1 MQEAYIVA
9 YGRSA
14 AAKAKQGALFHE
26 RPDDVAAKV
35 LQGVLFHERPD
46 DVAAKVLQGVL
57 KRIDGKF
64 NKNMIEDVI
73 VGTAFPEG
81 LQGQNIARTI
91 ALRTGLSDTVPGQ
104 TVNRY
109 CSSGLQTIAIAA
121 NQIMAGQGDILV
133 AGGVELMSAV
143 PMGGNEP
150 TNNPTLQYDDIGA
163 SYPMGLTAENVA
175 SQFDV
180 SREDQDAYAVRSHQR
195 AYDAQR
201 DGRFKDEIIPIQ
213 VNSVEYTNVGPK
225 VHTNIFDQDEFI
237 RPDTTMEALAKLRTV
252 FKADG
257 TVTAGT
263 SAPLSDGA
271 GFVVLM
277 SGDKVKE
284 LGVTPIARFVGYK
297 AVGVDP
303 KIMGIGPAYAIPEV
317 LSLSNLSVEDIDL
330 IELNEAFASQT
341 IASIKEVGLD
351 ISRTNVNGGA
361 IALGHPL
368 GATGA
373 MLTARLLNEMG
384 RRPDSRYGMV
394 TMCIGV
400 GMGAAAIFEYVR

>member
-14 AAKAKQGALFHE
+14 AAKAKQGA
-26 RPDDVAAKV
+26 
-35 LQGVLFHERPD
+35 LFHERPD

-175 SQFDV
+175 SQFDI

-201 DGRFKDEIIPIQ
+201 DGRFKNEIIPIQ
-213 VNSVEYTNVGPK
+213 VNSVEYTNAGPK
-225 VHTNIFDQDEFI
+225 IHTNIFDQDEFI

>member
-14 AAKAKQGALFHE
+14 AAKAKQGA
-26 RPDDVAAKV
+26 
-35 LQGVLFHERPD
+35 LFHERPD

-163 SYPMGLTAENVA
+163 SYPMGLTAENIA

-213 VNSVEYTNVGPK
+213 VNSVEYTNAGPK

-257 TVTAGT
+257 TMTAGT

>member
-14 AAKAKQGALFHE
+14 AAKAKQGA
-26 RPDDVAAKV
+26 
-35 LQGVLFHERPD
+35 LFHERPD

-91 ALRTGLSDTVPGQ
+91 ALRAGLSDTVPGQ

-213 VNSVEYTNVGPK
+213 VNSVEYTNAGPK

-284 LGVTPIARFVGYK
+284 LGVTPIARFVGFK

-317 LSLSNLSVEDIDL
+317 LSLSNLSVKDIDL

>member
-35 LQGVLFHERPD
+35 LQGVL
-46 DVAAKVLQGVL
+46 

-64 NKNMIEDVI
+64 NKNLIEDVI

-201 DGRFKDEIIPIQ
+201 DGRFKDEIIPIR
-213 VNSVEYTNVGPK
+213 VNSVEYTNAGPK

-384 RRPDSRYGMV
+384 RLPDSRYGMV

>member
-26 RPDDVAAKV
+26 RPDDVAAK
-35 LQGVLFHERPD
+35 
-46 DVAAKVLQGVL
+46 ALQGVL

-91 ALRTGLSDTVPGQ
+91 ALRAGLSDTVPGQ

-201 DGRFKDEIIPIQ
+201 DGRFKDEIIPIR
-213 VNSVEYTNVGPK
+213 VNSVEYTNAGPK

-263 SAPLSDGA
+263 SAPLSDGT

-303 KIMGIGPAYAIPEV
+303 KIIGIGPAYAIPEV

>member
-14 AAKAKQGALFHE
+14 AAKAKQGA
-26 RPDDVAAKV
+26 
-35 LQGVLFHERPD
+35 LFHERPD

-91 ALRTGLSDTVPGQ
+91 ALRAGLSDTVPGQ

-195 AYDAQR
+195 

-213 VNSVEYTNVGPK
+213 VNSVEYTNAGPK

-284 LGVTPIARFVGYK
+284 LGVTPIARFVGFK

>member
-14 AAKAKQGALFHE
+14 AAKAKQGA
-26 RPDDVAAKV
+26 
-35 LQGVLFHERPD
+35 LFHERPD

-91 ALRTGLSDTVPGQ
+91 ALLTGLSDTVPGQ

-195 AYDAQR
+195 AYEAQR
-201 DGRFKDEIIPIQ
+201 DGRFNDEIIPIQ
-213 VNSVEYTNVGPK
+213 VNSVEYTNAGPK

-400 GMGAAAIFEYVR
+400 GMGTAAIFEYVR

>member
-14 AAKAKQGALFHE
+14 AAKAKQGA
-26 RPDDVAAKV
+26 
-35 LQGVLFHERPD
+35 LFHERPD

-163 SYPMGLTAENVA
+163 SYPMGLTAENIA

-213 VNSVEYTNVGPK
+213 VNSVEYTNAGPK

-271 GFVVLM
+271 GFVVFM

>member
-14 AAKAKQGALFHE
+14 AAKAKQGA
-26 RPDDVAAKV
+26 
-35 LQGVLFHERPD
+35 LFHERPD

-257 TVTAGT
+257 TVTVGT

>member
-1 MQEAYIVA
+1 MITMQEAYIVA

-14 AAKAKQGALFHE
+14 AAKAKQGA
-26 RPDDVAAKV
+26 
-35 LQGVLFHERPD
+35 LFHERPD

-201 DGRFKDEIIPIQ
+201 DGRFKNEIIPIQ
-213 VNSVEYTNVGPK
+213 VNSVEYTNAGPK

-341 IASIKEVGLD
+341 IASIKEIGLD

>member
-14 AAKAKQGALFHE
+14 TAKAKQGA
-26 RPDDVAAKV
+26 
-35 LQGVLFHERPD
+35 LFHERPD

-109 CSSGLQTIAIAA
+109 CSSGLQTIASAA

-180 SREDQDAYAVRSHQR
+180 SREDQDTYAVRSHQR

-213 VNSVEYTNVGPK
+213 VNSVEYTNAGPK

>member
-1 MQEAYIVA
+1 MITMQEAYIVA

-35 LQGVLFHERPD
+35 LQGVL
-46 DVAAKVLQGVL
+46 

-64 NKNMIEDVI
+64 NKNLIEDVI

-150 TNNPTLQYDDIGA
+150 INNPTLQYDDIGA

>member
-1 MQEAYIVA
+1 MITMQEAYIVA

-14 AAKAKQGALFHE
+14 AAKAKQGA
-26 RPDDVAAKV
+26 
-35 LQGVLFHERPD
+35 LFHERPD

-195 AYDAQR
+195 VYDAQR

-213 VNSVEYTNVGPK
+213 VNSVEYTNAGPK

-284 LGVTPIARFVGYK
+284 LDVTPIARFVGYK

>member
-14 AAKAKQGALFHE
+14 AAKAKQGA
-26 RPDDVAAKV
+26 
-35 LQGVLFHERPD
+35 LFHERPD

-91 ALRTGLSDTVPGQ
+91 ALLTGLSDTVPGQ

-195 AYDAQR
+195 AYEAQR
-201 DGRFKDEIIPIQ
+201 DGRFNDEIIPIQ
-213 VNSVEYTNVGPK
+213 VNSVEYTNAGPK

-330 IELNEAFASQT
+330 IESNEAFASQT

>member
-14 AAKAKQGALFHE
+14 AAKAKQGA
-26 RPDDVAAKV
+26 
-35 LQGVLFHERPD
+35 LFHERPD

-317 LSLSNLSVEDIDL
+317 LSLINLSVEDIDL

>member
-26 RPDDVAAKV
+26 RPDDVAAK
-35 LQGVLFHERPD
+35 
-46 DVAAKVLQGVL
+46 ALQGVL

-91 ALRTGLSDTVPGQ
+91 ALRAELSDTVPGQ

-201 DGRFKDEIIPIQ
+201 DGRFKDEIIPIR
-213 VNSVEYTNVGPK
+213 VNSVEYTNAGPK

>member
-35 LQGVLFHERPD
+35 LQGVL
-46 DVAAKVLQGVL
+46 

-73 VGTAFPEG
+73 VGTDFPEG

>member
-14 AAKAKQGALFHE
+14 AAKAKQGA
-26 RPDDVAAKV
+26 
-35 LQGVLFHERPD
+35 LFHERPD

-91 ALRTGLSDTVPGQ
+91 ALRAGLSDTVPGQ

-213 VNSVEYTNVGPK
+213 VNSVEYTNAGPK

-237 RPDTTMEALAKLRTV
+237 RPDTTMETLAKLRTV

-284 LGVTPIARFVGYK
+284 LGVTPIARFVGFK

>member
-1 MQEAYIVA
+1 MITMQEAYIVA

-14 AAKAKQGALFHE
+14 AAKAKQGA
-26 RPDDVAAKV
+26 
-35 LQGVLFHERPD
+35 LFHERPD

-91 ALRTGLSDTVPGQ
+91 ALLTGLSDTVPGQ

-195 AYDAQR
+195 AYEAQR
-201 DGRFKDEIIPIQ
+201 DGRFNDEIIPIQ
-213 VNSVEYTNVGPK
+213 VNSVEYTNAGPK

-400 GMGAAAIFEYVR
+400 GMGAATIFEYVR

>member
-14 AAKAKQGALFHE
+14 AAKAKQGA
-26 RPDDVAAKV
+26 
-35 LQGVLFHERPD
+35 LFHERPD

-213 VNSVEYTNVGPK
+213 VNSVEYTNAGLK

>member
-14 AAKAKQGALFHE
+14 AAKAKQGA
-26 RPDDVAAKV
+26 
-35 LQGVLFHERPD
+35 LFHERPD

-91 ALRTGLSDTVPGQ
+91 ALRAGLSDTVPGQ

-201 DGRFKDEIIPIQ
+201 DGRFKDEIIPIR
-213 VNSVEYTNVGPK
+213 VNSVEYTNAGPK

-284 LGVTPIARFVGYK
+284 LGVTPIARFFGYK

>member
-1 MQEAYIVA
+1 MITMQEAYIVA

-14 AAKAKQGALFHE
+14 AAKAKQGA
-26 RPDDVAAKV
+26 
-35 LQGVLFHERPD
+35 LFHERPD

-163 SYPMGLTAENVA
+163 SYPMGLTAENIA

-213 VNSVEYTNVGPK
+213 VNSVEYTNAGPK

-252 FKADG
+252 FKAVG

>member
-14 AAKAKQGALFHE
+14 AAKAKQGA
-26 RPDDVAAKV
+26 
-35 LQGVLFHERPD
+35 LFHERPD

-91 ALRTGLSDTVPGQ
+91 ALLTGLSDTVPGQ

-195 AYDAQR
+195 AYEAQR
-201 DGRFKDEIIPIQ
+201 DGRFNDEIIPIQ
-213 VNSVEYTNVGPK
+213 VNSVEYTNAGPK

-373 MLTARLLNEMG
+373 MLTARSLNEMG

>member
-14 AAKAKQGALFHE
+14 AAKAKQGA
-26 RPDDVAAKV
+26 
-35 LQGVLFHERPD
+35 LFHERPD

-91 ALRTGLSDTVPGQ
+91 ALLTGLSDTVPGQ

-195 AYDAQR
+195 AYEAQR
-201 DGRFKDEIIPIQ
+201 DGRFNDEIIPIQ
-213 VNSVEYTNVGPK
+213 VNSVEYTNAGPK

-400 GMGAAAIFEYVR
+400 GMGVAAIFEYVR

>member
-1 MQEAYIVA
+1 MITMQEAYIVA

-35 LQGVLFHERPD
+35 LQGVL
-46 DVAAKVLQGVL
+46 

-64 NKNMIEDVI
+64 NKNLIEDVI

-201 DGRFKDEIIPIQ
+201 DGRFKDEIIPIR
-213 VNSVEYTNVGPK
+213 VNSVEYTNAGPK

-237 RPDTTMEALAKLRTV
+237 RPNTTMEALAKLRTV

>member
-14 AAKAKQGALFHE
+14 AAKAKQGA
-26 RPDDVAAKV
+26 
-35 LQGVLFHERPD
+35 LFHERPD

-91 ALRTGLSDTVPGQ
+91 ALRAGLSDTVPGQ

-133 AGGVELMSAV
+133 AGGVELMNAV

-213 VNSVEYTNVGPK
+213 VNSVEYTNAGPK

-284 LGVTPIARFVGYK
+284 LGVTPIARFVGFK

>member
-14 AAKAKQGALFHE
+14 AAKAKQGA
-26 RPDDVAAKV
+26 
-35 LQGVLFHERPD
+35 LFHERPD

-201 DGRFKDEIIPIQ
+201 DGRFKNEIIPIQ
-213 VNSVEYTNVGPK
+213 VNSVEYTNAGPK

-341 IASIKEVGLD
+341 IASIKKVGLD

>member
-14 AAKAKQGALFHE
+14 AAKAKQGA
-26 RPDDVAAKV
+26 
-35 LQGVLFHERPD
+35 LFHERPD

-213 VNSVEYTNVGPK
+213 VNSVEYTNAGPK

-284 LGVTPIARFVGYK
+284 LGVTPIARFVGFK

-373 MLTARLLNEMG
+373 ILTARLLNEMG

>member
-1 MQEAYIVA
+1 MITMQEAYIVA

-26 RPDDVAAKV
+26 RPDDVV
-35 LQGVLFHERPD
+35 
-46 DVAAKVLQGVL
+46 AKVLQGVL

-201 DGRFKDEIIPIQ
+201 DGRFKNEIIPIQ
-213 VNSVEYTNVGPK
+213 VNSVEYTNAGPK

>member
-1 MQEAYIVA
+1 MITMQEAYIVA

-35 LQGVLFHERPD
+35 LQGVL
-46 DVAAKVLQGVL
+46 

-64 NKNMIEDVI
+64 NKNRIEDVI

-91 ALRTGLSDTVPGQ
+91 ALRAGLSDTVPGQ

-201 DGRFKDEIIPIQ
+201 DGRFNDEIIPIQ
-213 VNSVEYTNVGPK
+213 VNSVEYTNAGPK

-317 LSLSNLSVEDIDL
+317 LSLSNLSIEDIDL

>member
-1 MQEAYIVA
+1 MITMQEAYIVA

-14 AAKAKQGALFHE
+14 AAKAKQGA
-26 RPDDVAAKV
+26 
-35 LQGVLFHERPD
+35 LFHERPD

-91 ALRTGLSDTVPGQ
+91 ALLTGLSDTVPGQ

-195 AYDAQR
+195 AYEAQR
-201 DGRFKDEIIPIQ
+201 DGRFNDEIIPIQ
-213 VNSVEYTNVGPK
+213 VNSVEYTNAGPK

-317 LSLSNLSVEDIDL
+317 LSLSNISVEDIDL

>member
-35 LQGVLFHERPD
+35 LR
-46 DVAAKVLQGVL
+46 GVL

-91 ALRTGLSDTVPGQ
+91 ALRAGLSDTVPGQ

-201 DGRFKDEIIPIQ
+201 DGRFKDEIIPIR
-213 VNSVEYTNVGPK
+213 VNSVEYTNAGPK

>member
-14 AAKAKQGALFHE
+14 AAKAKQGA
-26 RPDDVAAKV
+26 
-35 LQGVLFHERPD
+35 LFHERPD

-91 ALRTGLSDTVPGQ
+91 ALLTGLSDTVPGQ

-201 DGRFKDEIIPIQ
+201 DGRFKDEIIPIR
-213 VNSVEYTNVGPK
+213 VNSVEYTNAGPK

-303 KIMGIGPAYAIPEV
+303 KIMGIGPAYSIPEV

>member
-14 AAKAKQGALFHE
+14 AAKAKQGA
-26 RPDDVAAKV
+26 
-35 LQGVLFHERPD
+35 LFHERPD

-201 DGRFKDEIIPIQ
+201 DGRFKNEIIPIQ
-213 VNSVEYTNVGPK
+213 VNSVEYTNAGPK

>member
-14 AAKAKQGALFHE
+14 AAKAKQGA
-26 RPDDVAAKV
+26 
-35 LQGVLFHERPD
+35 LFHERPD

-121 NQIMAGQGDILV
+121 NQIMAGQGDMLV

-213 VNSVEYTNVGPK
+213 VNSVEYTNAGPK

-284 LGVTPIARFVGYK
+284 LDVTPIARFVGYK

-341 IASIKEVGLD
+341 IASIKEVGLY